1 MTPDASPITIRR
13 ATEDDA
19 RSLDRLARLDS
30 RRLPAGP
37 HLLALADDVPV
48 AAISL
53 SSGQTVANPFA
64 ATDAVVDLLAER
76 AAHLGGQ
83 RPSALPARHRGL
95 RHPLGAM
102 RGLFP
107 APAPRPRPSRTS

>member
-1 MTPDASPITIRR
+1 MTPDISPITIRR
-13 ATEDDA
+13 ATEDDDKA
-19 RSLDRLARLDS
+19 LDRLARLDS

-53 SSGQTVANPFA
+53 SSGLTVANPFA
-64 ATDAVVDLLAER
+64 TTDSVVALLHER
-76 AAHLGGQ
+76 AEHLLG
-83 RPSALPARHRGL
+83 RPPAAPPARHRGL
-95 RHPLGAM
+95 RPLQAM

-107 APAPRPRPSRTS
+107 VAPRARPSRSS